1 MTALFYA
8 ASSGRVPIAMM
19 LVEAGVDVNKST
31 SLGEY
36 PIYIAAANGHAEVVQ
51 ILVTAKANVNKVKKD
66 GDSALYIAAANGH
79 TRIVELL
86 VAAKADVNKPNK
98 TGDLPIKMAAQGC
111 RKHDAY
117 DVQLLQDD
125 LSSALRDRDAYRLR
139 LKEALTDTKA
149 LKVQLARTTTLLK
162 SCGHVL
168 HAHGCSPHA
177 IAALE
182 ALLATP
188 LTASADAAVKVAH
201 LCAFC
206 GKAFGTQDYLLKH
219 LERRHPGGTVDAASP
234 EAEDDPAVVYAK
246 PTTTRIK
253 PSLPDYQAVLSKLE
267 TMLSQHEVSIRAV
280 AADETAKLKAMQ
292 TEMHLE
298 SGIKPSCTSHAPLS
312 TLGTIWLTAG
322 LDDAQRHLA
331 QVLEEREDAMKQ
343 LLDLKDEIALLQQ
356 KQAMQ
361 LPPPTRIDAVVPD
374 VKDRLTIERLEA
386 IVGHSKDALALAR
399 DDLKTTHDKYADLLV
414 THERTKF
421 ELAAVQK
428 DLHDARQPP
437 MPVPTAS
444 VMCQTNTAADTK
456 DAVAQT
462 ILVVDAP
469 PPKAQVI
476 EAAVEPEPTDAMVY
490 PAPLVPQAAFEP
502 KPVEVVPEPVASEP
516 TPRPSARLPPELLAV
531 HIDAVLAQI
540 MARAE
545 RPGAMTSN
553 LASEHVL
560 ARRPFLKSAWPHA
573 ATAVETRM
581 KQHLETLDHVC
592 ERYGVSR
599 VATKLSSSQ
608 HALATT
614 ALKAHLHAMPVAV
627 LQKMVAV
634 DTTAEA
640 LVTSEWLPN
649 EASRQA
655 ALAAI
660 QTRMDEQDATQTH
673 WVQRILEKKT
683 APDDPPA
690 TTTTTLT
697 KHWEACSKT
706 TKA

>member
-1 MTALFYA
+1 MDFERRLADMDWRLVDAFDLQHIDTVLLQEM
-8 ASSGRVPIAMM
+8 VPS
-19 LVEAGVDVNKST
+19 VTYG
-31 SLGEY
+31 
-36 PIYIAAANGHAEVVQ
+36 
-51 ILVTAKANVNKVKKD
+51 LVTEAMCASPRLACK
-66 GDSALYIAAANGH
+66 LIC
-79 TRIVELL
+79 ILQLMLEMF
-86 VAAKADVNKPNK
+86 
-98 TGDLPIKMAAQGC
+98 IGC

-234 EAEDDPAVVYAK
+234 EAEDPAVVYAK
-246 PTTTRIK
+246 PATTRIK

-267 TMLSQHEVSIRAV
+267 AMLSQHEVSIRAV

-298 SGIKPSCTSHAPLS
+298 SGIKTELHVAR
-312 TLGTIWLTAG
+312 AAVNAR

-343 LLDLKDEIALLQQ
+343 LLDLKDEIALLRQ

-361 LPPPTRIDAVVPD
+361 PPPPTRIDAVEPN

-386 IVGHSKDALALAR
+386 IVGHSKDALAVAR

-444 VMCQTNTAADTK
+444 VMCQTTTAADTK
-456 DAVAQT
+456 DAAAQT

-469 PPKAQVI
+469 PPKAQVL
-476 EAAVEPEPTDAMVY
+476 EAAAEPEPVYDVPPIPIPPTSVEVAHTGVQTDAMVDQ
-490 PAPLVPQAAFEP
+490 APLVPQVAFEP
-502 KPVEVVPEPVASEP
+502 EPVEVVPEPVASEP
-516 TPRPSARLPPELLAV
+516 TPRPSARLPPELRAV
-531 HIDAVLAQI
+531 HIEDVLVQI

-545 RPGAMTSN
+545 R
-553 LASEHVL
+553 
-560 ARRPFLKSAWPHA
+560 
-573 ATAVETRM
+573 
-581 KQHLETLDHVC
+581 
-592 ERYGVSR
+592 
-599 VATKLSSSQ
+599 
-608 HALATT
+608 
-614 ALKAHLHAMPVAV
+614 
-627 LQKMVAV
+627 
-634 DTTAEA
+634 
-640 LVTSEWLPN
+640 
-649 EASRQA
+649 
-655 ALAAI
+655 
-660 QTRMDEQDATQTH
+660 
-673 WVQRILEKKT
+673 
-683 APDDPPA
+683 
-690 TTTTTLT
+690 
-697 KHWEACSKT
+697 
-706 TKA
+706 